1 LKRRIDLDRRQ
12 QEDHDGQKGEE
23 SEEQESQEKSR
34 SEKIREEI
42 VEEVREKD
50 FQEKSQEAGKESSQ
64 EGRTEE
70 EASEESGPPGAEAS
84 RSEASRSETASSEAA
99 EAAEA
104 SEASEARPGREAR
117 FVTRSESAAVAASG
131 VVRRRSFL
139 RLRRLRRQ
147 EIRRWLQPAQADDTV
162 WIAFEGRSTRCGLFC
177 LVRIALRQ
185 QPIRLAGLGFRN
197 FIAERCAEAFWT
209 AKAASRASNPPENCC
224 RNATP
229 ANNIYRKA
237 ENA

>member
-42 VEEVREKD
+42 VEEVREKG

-84 RSEASRSETASSEAA
+84 RSEASRSETSRSETANSEAA
-99 EAAEA
+99 
-104 SEASEARPGREAR
+104 EASEARPGREAR

-162 WIAFEGRSTRCGLFC
+162 WIALKAAALAAAFLC

-185 QPIRLAGLGFRN
+185 QPIRPVGLGFRD
-197 FIAERCAEAFWT
+197 FIAEPLRRSLLDRRSRF
-209 AKAASRASNPPENCC
+209 ASVESP
-224 RNATP
+224 
-229 ANNIYRKA
+229 
-237 ENA
+237 